1 MSLPSPE
8 ALVAALDATWPA
20 QRVEERG
27 GWYLRDGAGG
37 GKRVSATSPMGAGG
51 EIAVAEDWMRAL
63 GQRPLFRLGPEDAA
77 LDAALEERG
86 YRKLDPTVIMVA
98 PVAMLAEKPPHVS
111 LFDIWPPLA
120 IMRDIWAEG
129 GITAPRLAVMERAS
143 EPKSGLIARIDDRA
157 AGVGFVALHGPIAM
171 LHAVEVAPGAR
182 RKGVGGIMLRGAAY
196 WAQSQG
202 ADWLSLAVTEAN
214 AAARALYEGAG
225 MEIVTRYHYREENT

>member
-1 MSLPSPE
+1 MSLPGPE

-20 QRVEERG
+20 QKVEERD

-37 GKRVSATSPMGAGG
+37 GKRVSAVSPVGAGG
-51 EIAVAEDWMRAL
+51 DIALVEDWMRAL
-63 GQRPLFRLGPEDAA
+63 GQRPLFRLGPDDAA

-86 YRKLDPTVIMVA
+86 YRVLDPTMIMVA
-98 PVAMLAEKPPHVS
+98 SVGLLAKKPPHVS

-143 EPKSGLIARIDDRA
+143 EPKSSLIARIDDRA
-157 AGVGFVALHGPIAM
+157 AGVGFVALHGSIAM

-196 WAQSQG
+196 WAQMQG
-202 ADWLSLAVTEAN
+202 AGFLALAVTEAN
-214 AAARALYEGAG
+214 ASARALYEGAG
-225 MEIVTRYHYREENT
+225 MEIVTRYHYREEKT